1 MIEHP
6 NSLLLH
12 HCLQAA
18 NLGDRDTL
26 RELWSQDIVWRV
38 GGAGPSPWHDENGG
52 EIKGA
57 DDIFE
62 YLADL
67 GDVGPSGVH
76 TEIEDVMVSNERAA
90 VLCRSTAEQSDRS
103 LDTNYLLIAKIT
115 NRRIQEVVSVPIDP
129 DRVATFWRG

>member
-1 MIEHP
+1 MTEHP

-18 NLGDRDTL
+18 NAGDRETL
-26 RELWSQDIVWRV
+26 RALWAEDIVWHV
-38 GGAGPSPWHDENGG
+38 KGAGPWQG

-67 GDVGPSGVH
+67 GETGTVGFH
-76 TEIEDVMVSNERAA
+76 TEIDDVLVSNERAA
-90 VLCRSTAEQSDRS
+90 VLCRSSAELGSRNLDARFLVVARIIDR
-103 LDTNYLLIAKIT
+103 
-115 NRRIQEVVSVPIDP
+115 RVQEIVTVPIEP
-129 DRVATFWRG
+129 ERVAAFWGE